1 MKVEPKQLDAL
12 LHPTFNPEALK
23 AATPITTGLP
33 ASPGAACGAVYFTAD
48 AAAKAHKTGLKVVL
62 VRQETSPED
71 IDGMAVSE
79 GIMTAR
85 GGMTSHAAVVARGMG
100 TCCVAGVNGIKVSEE
115 DKTITFADG
124 TIAKE
129 GDVISLD
136 GSTGNVYLGAIATQ
150 EAELTGDFGRFMG
163 WADEIRT
170 LHVRTNGDTPRD
182 ATQARKFGAEG
193 IGLCRTEHMF
203 FEPAR
208 IKAVREMIISDTL
221 EQRKAALA
229 KILPMQRGDFE
240 AIYRAMGGLPVTIR
254 LLDPPLHEFLPH
266 EDDEIKE
273 LADEMGVSFD
283 KLKGKVES
291 LHEFN
296 PMLGTRGCR
305 LDVLYPEIAE
315 MQTEA
320 IVSAAIN
327 VWKEDGLHITP
338 EIMVPLVSEV
348 NELRFVKK
356 VIKAKAD
363 ELIEQSGL
371 KMKYMVGTMIETPR
385 AAVTAG
391 DVAKEAEFFS
401 FGTNDLTQ
409 MTYGFSRDDV
419 GRILETYF
427 DKKILESD
435 PFARLD
441 QNGVGRLIRFAVA
454 EGKRTRPDIKLGIC
468 GEHGGDLSSVEFC
481 HNVGL
486 NYVSCSPFR
495 VPIARLAAAQARV
508 KELGLA

>member
-1 MKVEPKQLDAL
+1 MKVEAKQLDAL
-12 LHPTFNPEALK
+12 LHPTFDPAALK

-48 AAAKAHKTGLKVVL
+48 DAAKAHKTGIKAVL

-115 DKTITFADG
+115 DKTLTFADG
-124 TIAKE
+124 TVVHE

-136 GSTGNVYLGAIATQ
+136 GSTGNVYLGEIATQ

-240 AIYRAMGGLPVTIR
+240 GNLPAQWAVMPVTIR

-363 ELIEQSGL
+363 ELIEAVRPEDEVYG
-371 KMKYMVGTMIETPR
+371 R
-385 AAVTAG
+385 HDDRDAACRSHRRRCGQGSRVLLLRHQRPHP
-391 DVAKEAEFFS
+391 D
-401 FGTNDLTQ
+401 DL
-409 MTYGFSRDDV
+409 
-419 GRILETYF
+419 
-427 DKKILESD
+427 
-435 PFARLD
+435 RL
-441 QNGVGRLIRFAVA
+441 L
-454 EGKRTRPDIKLGIC
+454 P
-468 GEHGGDLSSVEFC
+468 
-481 HNVGL
+481 
-486 NYVSCSPFR
+486 
-495 VPIARLAAAQARV
+495 
-508 KELGLA
+508 